1 MLPATSP
8 EIVSLPEVDLSPL
21 QLPDAEQLV
30 AWVDDQLS
38 VNAAPI
44 NALSVEAESERVG
57 VGSTGSPDRAP
68 CTALMRALKGP
79 IWLAEVVKLLKINKA
94 THRLVRSSFL

>member
-1 MLPATSP
+1 MLPAASP
-8 EIVSLPEVDLSPL
+8 EIASLPEVDLSPL

-30 AWVDDQLS
+30 AWIEDQLS

-57 VGSTGSPDRAP
+57 VGSTGSPDRAS
-68 CTALMRALKGP
+68 CTALMRA
-79 IWLAEVVKLLKINKA
+79 
-94 THRLVRSSFL
+94 